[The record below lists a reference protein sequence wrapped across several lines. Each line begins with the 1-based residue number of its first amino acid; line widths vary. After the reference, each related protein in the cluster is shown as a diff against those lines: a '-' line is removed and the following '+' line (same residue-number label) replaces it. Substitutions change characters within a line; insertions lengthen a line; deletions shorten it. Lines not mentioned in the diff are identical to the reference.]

1 MPNRFLPHD
10 ELKAEGP
17 VREIRGATYS
27 QPSAGGRLDDMDI
40 GAFYIMLRRH
50 GRLILGVVAATLV
63 VALIAMYYEQPI
75 YQSSAVLRLAGARD
89 AVAGGFERVAEES
102 ETDPFLSELELL
114 RSRTLAGQ
122 VVDAEGLRLRSL
134 SKDLDARFL
143 RAVHVSPDARPD
155 TLQLTFSESKVEVRA
170 NERSS
175 SGAYGAPLTIEG
187 VRLTV
192 AEHPGTGEA
201 EVEILPREIAID
213 LFLENLIASS
223 RQPTNIIDVHYTS
236 SDPES
241 AQRVLNRLITS
252 FQVANAERARQQASR
267 RREFLATQIART
279 DSTLAAAQLRLS
291 GFRSRERVYSTRD
304 KLQAEQAT
312 LTELQIRR
320 RALGAD
326 AGMYRSLLSRVERA
340 RPGQADAQLQTLLS
354 ASGVVSN
361 PVLAQIHEELTTYQR
376 EREAL
381 TTGRWG
387 ASSRHPDVV
396 RLDALIASARTRL
409 TTALRSQLA
418 ALNAQTGALRGLESR
433 SATAGQTLPETE
445 AEEVRLVQQV
455 ETVRGMG
462 DRLREDYQRAE
473 IAAAV
478 ELGQVEIVDS
488 ATLPHE
494 PANFG
499 RALKF
504 GLAALLGLLLGGA
517 AALLLEWLNPAVR
530 QYREITSSFDL
541 PQLAVIP
548 RIQQPSNGHKRLTP
562 GRFRTNGVALI
573 PRTHEPL
580 ADVAPLT
587 LLPAPNSPAEE
598 AFRALRIN
606 LMFSPQSRSAR
617 TFAVTSAFPQEGK
630 SITAS
635 SLATAFA
642 QQGVR
647 TLLVDA
653 DLRRP
658 RLHMIFDMVQ
668 SPGLSGVLDGT
679 VKIGEAMRPTS
690 VDNLYVLTSGS
701 PAVRPAELLAG
712 DRMRTLLR
720 ELPDHIDLLIVDTPP
735 LLAAPEA
742 AVLAAEAD
750 AVLLVVRA
758 GRTARGAVKQ
768 AVEQLATVGAQVVGA
783 VLNDPDMEVTR
794 YGDYYSAYGAYGN
807 ESAGD
812 SGYDDAR
819 SASRE
824 EVLAQRE

>member
-1 MPNRFLPHD
+1 
-10 ELKAEGP
+10 
-17 VREIRGATYS
+17 
-27 QPSAGGRLDDMDI
+27 
-40 GAFYIMLRRH
+40 
-50 GRLILGVVAATLV
+50 
-63 VALIAMYYEQPI
+63 
-75 YQSSAVLRLAGARD
+75 
-89 AVAGGFERVAEES
+89 
-102 ETDPFLSELELL
+102 
-114 RSRTLAGQ
+114 
-122 VVDAEGLRLRSL
+122 
-134 SKDLDARFL
+134 
-143 RAVHVSPDARPD
+143 
-155 TLQLTFSESKVEVRA
+155 
-170 NERSS
+170 
-175 SGAYGAPLTIEG
+175 
-187 VRLTV
+187 
-192 AEHPGTGEA
+192 
-201 EVEILPREIAID
+201 
-213 LFLENLIASS
+213 
-223 RQPTNIIDVHYTS
+223 
-236 SDPES
+236 
-241 AQRVLNRLITS
+241 VLNRLITS
-252 FQVANAERARQQASR
+252 FQVANAERARQQATR
-267 RREFLATQIART
+267 RREFLETQIART

-291 GFRSRERVYSTRD
+291 AFRSRERLYSTRD

-320 RALGAD
+320 RALAAD
-326 AGMYRSLLSRVERA
+326 AGMYRSLLSRLERA
-340 RPGQADAQLQTLLS
+340 RPGQSDAQLQTLLS

-361 PVLAQIHEELTTYQR
+361 PVLAQLHEELTTYQR

-381 TTGRWG
+381 TTGRW
-387 ASSRHPDVV
+387 ANSPRHPDVV

-409 TTALRSQLA
+409 TGALRSQLA

-433 SATAGQTLPETE
+433 SAIAGETLPQTE

-499 RALKF
+499 RPLKF
-504 GLAALLGLLLGGA
+504 GLATLLGLLLGGA
-517 AALLLEWLNPAVR
+517 AALLIEWHNPAVR
-530 QYREITSSFDL
+530 QFREITSSFDL

-548 RIQQPSNGHKRLTP
+548 RIQQASNGHRRLTP
-562 GRFRTNGVALI
+562 GRFRTNGVALV
-573 PRTHEPL
+573 PQTNQPL
-580 ADVAPLT
+580 ADVAPVT
-587 LLPAPNSPAEE
+587 LLPSPNSPAEE

-679 VKIGEAMRPTS
+679 VAIGEAIRPTT
-690 VDNLYVLTSGS
+690 VDNLFVLPSGS
-701 PAVRPAELLAG
+701 PSARPAELLAG

-720 ELPDHIDLLIVDTPP
+720 ELPEHIDLLIVDTPP

-794 YGDYYSAYGAYGN
+794 YGDYYSAYGAYG
-807 ESAGD
+807 SD
-812 SGYDDAR
+812 SGADSRYHESPA
-819 SASRE
+819 ATRE
-824 EVLAQRE
+824 ELVAQRE